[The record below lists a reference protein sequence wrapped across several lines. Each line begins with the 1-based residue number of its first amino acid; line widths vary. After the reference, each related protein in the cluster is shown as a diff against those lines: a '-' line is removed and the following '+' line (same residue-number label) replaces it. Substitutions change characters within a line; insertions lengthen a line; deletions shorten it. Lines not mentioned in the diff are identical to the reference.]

1 MIESQP
7 IVMLNSVYHILRPI
21 LFNNYVHD
29 LNDHAQSSTITFA
42 DDSTFY
48 KSFKATQVSQGAKEL
63 EDNFKSIQN
72 WSNQRNLIFS
82 ATRTKS
88 MIFSTQ
94 EMSKRHKLHQKD
106 PFAISSNDKEME
118 CVKSTTLFM
127 DSTLME
133 SGTNMLMKY

>member
-1 MIESQP
+1 M
-7 IVMLNSVYHILRPI
+7 
-21 LFNNYVHD
+21 
-29 LNDHAQSSTITFA
+29 
-42 DDSTFY
+42 
-48 KSFKATQVSQGAKEL
+48 

-82 ATRTKS
+82 ATKTKS

-106 PFAISSNDKEME
+106 PFATSSNDKEME
-118 CVKSTTLFM
+118 CVKSTKPFM

-133 SGTNMLMKY
+133 SGMNMLMEY